1 MLREFVASQG
11 LAGLPLAALVLLFL
25 VFAAV
30 VTHALT
36 GRGSEARLERLA
48 RLPLDDGDAPVGTAG
63 GDGGAIR

>member
-1 MLREFVASQG
+1 MFREFVASQG
-11 LAGLPLAALVLLFL
+11 LAGFSVAALVLLFL
-25 VFAAV
+25 VFVALVA
-30 VTHALT
+30 HALT